1 MCASLSGYH
10 KCSREEA
17 ARLAALIY
25 RVRHGENKQ
34 ELQSVPQ
41 LLRELVPADLI
52 KAHSSSEWKRSI
64 VAAYNQDAG
73 MAEIEAAW
81 SFEMFWLPCFNG
93 LMSRSWS
100 PDRNTT

>member
-1 MCASLSGYH
+1 MCWQQSCYLRPPTGWRCRRDVRLTSRRSSSAGYH

-41 LLRELVPADLI
+41 LLRELVPADLT
-52 KAHSSSEWKRSI
+52 KAHSSSEWKRNI
-64 VAAYNQDAG
+64 VAAYNQYAG
-73 MAEIEAAW
+73 M
-81 SFEMFWLPCFNG
+81 
-93 LMSRSWS
+93 SR
-100 PDRNTT
+100 DDLF